1 MDLQQHDDVVAGDGH
16 SPGSDRRSRTTRDTM
31 SAMSAHAVTRIS
43 VTPIKGLTLQHPPS
57 IELTSDG
64 VPGDRRFY
72 LVDDAGQLQSCTRNP
87 GLYGLDATW
96 DEARRH
102 LTVARGGDVLVEG
115 TVERAERVDTD
126 LWGMRTVTATV
137 VADPRW
143 SEFFSQQVGRDVRLL
158 EASDSAYDARPATLL
173 GLASVDEL
181 ARRTASEPVDPTRF
195 RMLIEFSGGEPHL
208 EDTWEGRRIRVGGAV
223 LRAEGPVQRCAAT
236 TRNPA
241 TGEVDLQTLKMIRS
255 YRGRQ
260 ESIWGLGANL
270 GIYAAVLTPGTVAVG
285 DALEVEPR

>member
-1 MDLQQHDDVVAGDGH
+1 
-16 SPGSDRRSRTTRDTM
+16 
-31 SAMSAHAVTRIS
+31 MSAHAVTRLS
-43 VTPIKGLTLQHPPS
+43 VTPIKGLTLQHPSS
-57 IELTSDG
+57 IDLTSDG
-64 VPGDRRFY
+64 ATNDRRFY

-87 GLYGLDATW
+87 GLYGLEATW
-96 DEARRH
+96 DATRRH

-115 TVERAERVDTD
+115 TIEPAERVDTD
-126 LWGMRTVTATV
+126 LWGMRTVAATV

-143 SEFFSQQVGRDVRLL
+143 SAFFSEQVGREVRLL
-158 EASDSAYDARPATLL
+158 EASGSAYDARPVTLL
-173 GLASVDEL
+173 GLASVEEL
-181 ARRTASEPVDPTRF
+181 ARRTEAEPVDPTRF
-195 RMLIEFSGGEPHL
+195 RMLIEFSGGEPHAE

-270 GIYAAVLTPGTVAVG
+270 GIYADVLTPGTVAVG
-285 DALEVEPR
+285 DILEVEPRDED